1 MRVARLFASFN
12 TMASH
17 KLNSLKSQ
25 RATTPLG
32 DLAKRANVSDLTLRR
47 LEAGGN
53 ASVVE
58 TQRIA
63 DALGVSLATLGK
75 TEF

>member
-1 MRVARLFASFN
+1 MASR
-12 TMASH
+12 SH
-17 KLNSLKSQ
+17 KLDSLKAQ

-75 TEF
+75 TDF